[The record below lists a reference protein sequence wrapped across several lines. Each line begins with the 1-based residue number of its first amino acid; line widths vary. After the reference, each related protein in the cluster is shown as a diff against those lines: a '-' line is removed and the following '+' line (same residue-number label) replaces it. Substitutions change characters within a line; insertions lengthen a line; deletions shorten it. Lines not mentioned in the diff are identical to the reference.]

1 MSSVDLGTA
10 PLSRLFL
17 RYVTPTVAAMLVTG
31 IYVTIDG
38 IFVGHILGQD
48 GLAGMMLAY
57 PICAVLYAVGALI
70 GMGSS
75 SLASFYLGKGEQA
88 RARHIVGNA
97 LVMVLIA
104 SALLAFIGI
113 RYGKA
118 MLVWM
123 GAQGVIFDAGFAY
136 LQWYAWLGVFA
147 VLSMAFTALLRNDGR
162 PGLTTWILVGG
173 GVLNVLLDYL
183 LMAVIPWG
191 LAGAAIAT
199 MLSQAVTGGL
209 CLWHFFTPRSQLRIR
224 WDTLVPDWR
233 LMGETLRLGVSSFL
247 MYLYLSVV
255 LALHNKA
262 LLAVGTSLHVAAYGV
277 ISYSE
282 AFFYLIFEGIA
293 MGIQPIASFNAGAGN
308 WCAGA
313 AGAQPG
319 IGSDHGGGTVRDD
332 PAVSVAGGSGLSVC
346 GGQCCPVAGG
356 EPRYLALLL
365 GAAHGRLAAGGG
377 HLLPGHQPGPHRFPA
392 HRRQAGAD
400 RRFPV
405 GLLLPVGSG
414 RCLAG
419 AAHLQHSAGPGDVAG
434 DEQGGAPAQRCL
446 RCGHASMKKVASAA
460 FFILSAPACGQQV
473 AGLRA

>member
-1 MSSVDLGTA
+1 MSALDLGTA
-10 PLSRLFL
+10 PLSRLFW

-48 GLAGMMLAY
+48 GLAGLMLAY
-57 PICAVLYAVGALI
+57 PICAVLYAVGALL

-75 SLASFYLGKGEQA
+75 SLASFYLGKGEQK

-97 LVMVLIA
+97 LVMVLVA
-104 SALLAFIGI
+104 AAVLTFIGI
-113 RYGKA
+113 NYGDE
-118 MLVWM
+118 MLAWM
-123 GAQGVIFDAGFAY
+123 GAEGDIFTAGLAY

-173 GVLNVLLDYL
+173 GLLNVLLDYL

-209 CLWHFFTPRSQLRIR
+209 CLWHFFTPRSKLRIG
-224 WDTLVPDWR
+224 WDTLLPDWQ
-233 LMGETLRLGVSSFL
+233 LMLETVKLGFSSFL

-277 ISYSE
+277 ISYTE

-308 WCAGA
+308 WQRVLRIRNLALGVTVAIALCGMVPLYLWPEGAVYLFAGDNA
-313 AGAQPG
+313 
-319 IGSDHGGGTVRDD
+319 T
-332 PAVSVAGGSGLSVC
+332 LL
-346 GGQCCPVAGG
+346 PVAT
-356 EPRYLALLL
+356 L
-365 GAAHGRLAAGGG
+365 GIWLYFWG
-377 HLLPGHQPGPHRFPA
+377 LPME
-392 HRRQAGAD
+392 
-400 RRFPV
+400 
-405 GLLLPVGSG
+405 GLLLVGATYFQAINRPRIASLLTG
-414 RCLAG
+414 GKLLLIG
-419 AAHLQHSAGPGDVAG
+419 GFLWGFSILWGVAG
-434 DEQGGAPAQRCL
+434 VWLALPTCSTL
-446 RCGHASMKKVASAA
+446 LVLLMW
-460 FFILSAPACGQQV
+460 
-473 AGLRA
+473 RAMRQESGTHTPV

>member
-1 MSSVDLGTA
+1 MSAVELGSA
-10 PLSRLFL
+10 PLSRLFW

-48 GLAGMMLAY
+48 GLAGLMLAY

-75 SLASFYLGKGEQA
+75 SLASFYLGKGEQK

-97 LVMVLIA
+97 LVMVLVA
-104 SALLAFIGI
+104 AAVLAFIGI
-113 RYGKA
+113 NYGDE
-118 MLVWM
+118 MLAWM
-123 GAQGVIFDAGFAY
+123 GAEGDIFTAGLAY

-173 GVLNVLLDYL
+173 GLLNVLLDYL

-209 CLWHFFTPRSQLRIR
+209 CLWHFFTPRSKLRIG
-224 WDTLVPDWR
+224 WDTLQPDWR
-233 LMGETLRLGVSSFL
+233 LMLETVKLGLSSFL

-277 ISYSE
+277 ISYTE

-308 WCAGA
+308 WQRVLRIRNLALGVTVAIALCGMVPLYLWPEGAVYLFAGDNA
-313 AGAQPG
+313 
-319 IGSDHGGGTVRDD
+319 T
-332 PAVSVAGGSGLSVC
+332 LL
-346 GGQCCPVAGG
+346 PVAT
-356 EPRYLALLL
+356 L
-365 GAAHGRLAAGGG
+365 GIWLYFWG
-377 HLLPGHQPGPHRFPA
+377 LPME
-392 HRRQAGAD
+392 
-400 RRFPV
+400 
-405 GLLLPVGSG
+405 GLLLVGATYFQAINRPRIASLLTG
-414 RCLAG
+414 GKLLLIG
-419 AAHLQHSAGPGDVAG
+419 GFLWGFSTLWGVAG
-434 DEQGGAPAQRCL
+434 VWLALPTCSTL
-446 RCGHASMKKVASAA
+446 LVLLMW
-460 FFILSAPACGQQV
+460 
-473 AGLRA
+473 RAMRQESGSHTPV